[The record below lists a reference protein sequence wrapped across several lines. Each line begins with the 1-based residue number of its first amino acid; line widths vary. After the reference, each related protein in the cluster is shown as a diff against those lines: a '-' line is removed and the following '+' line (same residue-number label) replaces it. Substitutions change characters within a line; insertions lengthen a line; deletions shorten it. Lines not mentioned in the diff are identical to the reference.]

1 MPVSGWEKIIA
12 AVRGKKMAV
21 VWAQFKQVTVVPVE
35 PVKQK
40 VPRGL
45 AVLPLD
51 YAPSTQVGL

>member
-1 MPVSGWEKIIA
+1 MPVSSWEKIIA

-21 VWAQFKQVTVVPVE
+21 VWAQFKQIAEPVE
-35 PVKQK
+35 QK

-51 YAPSTQVGL
+51 YVPLTQVGF